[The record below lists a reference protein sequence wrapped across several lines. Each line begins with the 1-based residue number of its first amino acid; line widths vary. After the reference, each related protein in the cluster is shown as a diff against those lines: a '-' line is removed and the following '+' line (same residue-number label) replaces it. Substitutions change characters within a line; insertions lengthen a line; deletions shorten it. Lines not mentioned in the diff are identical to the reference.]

1 MEGTRWGLT
10 EAHVPVGHVRELLGE
25 GRSDERVVR
34 DEERVALDLCDEMV
48 KDSLRNRTKDCGQDQ
63 A

>member
-1 MEGTRWGLT
+1 M
-10 EAHVPVGHVRELLGE
+10 PVGHVRELLGE

-34 DEERVALDLCDEMV
+34 DEECVALDLCDEMV